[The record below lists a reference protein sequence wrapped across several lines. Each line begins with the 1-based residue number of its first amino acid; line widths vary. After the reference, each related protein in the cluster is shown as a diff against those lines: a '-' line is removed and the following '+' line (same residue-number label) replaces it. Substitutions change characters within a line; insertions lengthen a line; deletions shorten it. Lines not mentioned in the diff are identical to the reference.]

1 MRQDK
6 IIRPFTR
13 FRNAVVTIAVL
24 ICGPYFSSPLHAQEL
39 TVGLIPAESNEE
51 MITAFEPMRVY
62 LEECLEETV
71 TVYTA
76 TDYTGI
82 IEAMRKG
89 RLDIAWFGPM
99 SYYLAEREANAEAFV
114 IGVRLEGSAK
124 YHSIITVPEDSN
136 AKVLEDLRGKT
147 IAFVDPASTSG
158 GLVPRY
164 MVKRATGLMPEEF
177 FGRLIWAGTHD
188 AAQLAVKNHT
198 VDAAVGADMIYDRMV
213 RKGLI
218 TRKTN
223 RVIMISDPLPGA
235 PLAWR
240 SSLRPERKSKILD
253 AFLNA
258 HNHTDVSGLTR
269 VSHFE
274 IATPADYDVIREMVI
289 ELDLSDDHIR
299 Q

>member
-1 MRQDK
+1 MSSFTWFQNFILTPT
-6 IIRPFTR
+6 IIVF
-13 FRNAVVTIAVL
+13 VT
-24 ICGPYFSSPLHAQEL
+24 CFSCPSHAQKL

-51 MITAFEPMRVY
+51 MIAAFEPLRVY
-62 LEECLEETV
+62 LEERLEETV

-114 IGVRLEGSAK
+114 IGVRQGGNAR
-124 YHSIITVPEDSN
+124 YHSLITVPKDSSVQ
-136 AKVLEDLRGKT
+136 KLEDLRGKT

-164 MVKRATGLMPEEF
+164 MVKLATGLMPEKF
-177 FGRLIWAGTHD
+177 FGRLIWSGTHD

-198 VDAAVGADMIYDRMV
+198 VDAAAGADVIYQRMLE
-213 RKGLI
+213 KGLI
-218 TRKTN
+218 TSKTN

-240 SSLRPERKSKILD
+240 GNLESERKSKILD
-253 AFLNA
+253 AFLDA
-258 HNHTDVSGLTR
+258 HNHADVSGLTR

-274 IATPADYDVIREMVI
+274 IATPADYDLIRKMVI
-289 ELDLSDDHIR
+289 ELDLSDEQIR

>member
-1 MRQDK
+1 MRS
-6 IIRPFTR
+6 FNR
-13 FRNAVVTIAVL
+13 FRNIIVTLTIVTS
-24 ICGPYFSSPLHAQEL
+24 IPFFSCSLHAQEL

-51 MITAFEPMRVY
+51 MIAAFEPMRIY

-114 IGVRLEGSAK
+114 IGVRLEGTAK
-124 YHSIITVPEDSN
+124 YHSIITVPKDSN
-136 AKVLEDLRGKT
+136 AESLEDLRGKT

-164 MVKRATGLMPEEF
+164 MVKLATGLMPEEF

-188 AAQLAVKNHT
+188 AAQLAVKNRT
-198 VDAAVGADMIYDRMV
+198 VDAAVGADMIYERML

-218 TRKTN
+218 TSDTN
-223 RVIMISDPLPGA
+223 RVIMSSDPLPGA

-240 SSLRPERKSKILD
+240 ANLKPERKSKILD
-253 AFLNA
+253 AFLDA

-274 IATPADYDVIREMVI
+274 IATPADYDLIRKMVI
-289 ELDLSDDHIR
+289 ELDLSDDQI

>member
-1 MRQDK
+1 MRLLNQ
-6 IIRPFTR
+6 
-13 FRNAVVTIAVL
+13 FRNVVAALTIVTF
-24 ICGPYFSSPLHAQEL
+24 ITYFSWPSHGQEL

-51 MITAFEPMRVY
+51 MIAAFEPMRIY
-62 LEECLEETV
+62 LEDCLDEIV

-99 SYYLAEREANAEAFV
+99 SYYLAEREANAEAFA

-124 YHSIITVPEDSN
+124 YHSIITVADNSN
-136 AKVLEDLRGKT
+136 ADSLQDLRGKT
-147 IAFVDPASTSG
+147 VAFVDPASTSG
-158 GLVPRY
+158 GLVPSY
-164 MVKRATGLMPEEF
+164 MVKLATGMMPEDF
-177 FGRLIWAGTHD
+177 FGRLIWSGTHD

-198 VDAAVGADMIYDRMV
+198 VDAAVGADVIYERMQ

-218 TRKTN
+218 TSDTN
-223 RVIMISDPLPGA
+223 RIIMTSDPLPGA

-240 SSLRPERKSKILD
+240 ANLKSERKSKILD
-253 AFLNA
+253 AFLDA
-258 HNHTDVSGLTR
+258 HNHADVSGLTR

-274 IATPADYDVIREMVI
+274 IATPADYDLIRKMVI
-289 ELDLSDDHIR
+289 ELDLTDDQIR

>member
-1 MRQDK
+1 MSS
-6 IIRPFTR
+6 FER
-13 FRNAVVTIAVL
+13 FRNVMAIL
-24 ICGPYFSSPLHAQEL
+24 IIVAFVPYFSCSPRAQEL

-51 MITAFEPMRVY
+51 MVAAFEPMRVY
-62 LEECLEETV
+62 LEEHLKEKV

-89 RLDIAWFGPM
+89 RLDVAWFGPM

-114 IGVRLEGSAK
+114 IGVRLEGTAK

-136 AKVLEDLRGKT
+136 AESLKDLRGKT

-164 MVKRATGLMPEEF
+164 MVKLATGLMPEDF

-198 VDAAVGADMIYDRMV
+198 VDAAVGADMIYERML

-218 TRKTN
+218 TSESN

-240 SSLRPERKSKILD
+240 ESLEPERKTKILD
-253 AFLNA
+253 AFLDA

-274 IATPADYDVIREMVI
+274 IATPADYDLIRKMVI
-289 ELDLSDDHIR
+289 ELDLTDEQIR